1 MKKDKISKA
10 FKTYNLVMN
19 EVWKLLTIILI
30 GVVMNETGNIVKKID
45 LTDGLVFK
53 AQYEKKEELI
63 LTIQYAFIDS
73 ISGKV
78 IKLRAKRMVNN
89 ES

>member
-30 GVVMNETGNIVKKID
+30 GVFIAWLIKRRNGSNVAIV
-45 LTDGLVFK
+45 LTITISLVIGLAVFFVGLINLSK
-53 AQYEKKEELI
+53 KKEKEENALQE
-63 LTIQYAFIDS
+63 TN
-73 ISGKV
+73 K
-78 IKLRAKRMVNN
+78 
-89 ES
+89 

>member
-30 GVVMNETGNIVKKID
+30 GVFIAWLIKRKNGSNVAIV
-45 LTDGLVFK
+45 LTITISLVIGLAVFFVGLINLSK
-53 AQYEKKEELI
+53 KKEKEENALQE
-63 LTIQYAFIDS
+63 TN
-73 ISGKV
+73 K
-78 IKLRAKRMVNN
+78 
-89 ES
+89 

>member
-30 GVVMNETGNIVKKID
+30 GVFIGWLIKRKNGSNLGFVISISISLVIGLAVFFIGLIKIS
-45 LTDGLVFK
+45 K
-53 AQYEKKEELI
+53 KKEKEDANAVQE
-63 LTIQYAFIDS
+63 TD
-73 ISGKV
+73 K
-78 IKLRAKRMVNN
+78 
-89 ES
+89 